1 MDLGIWDGWQPL
13 VRTAIAGPIG
23 FAGVVAMLRIS
34 GKRALSKLN
43 MFDFVITVAM
53 GTILGAYFT
62 GTVSLIHGV
71 FAFGVLLAVQ
81 YATTILASRSDEA
94 AKLLMAEPTLLYHQ
108 GRFMRAAMT
117 KERVTES
124 SLRGQARDSSL
135 GSLDLVAAMVLETDG
150 TVSVIPK
157 EQAGDLSIVPDP
169 PPDAGG

>member
-1 MDLGIWDGWQPL
+1 MDLGIWDGWEPL
-13 VRTAIAGPIG
+13 VRTAIAGPLG
-23 FAGVVAMLRIS
+23 FLGVVAMLRIS

-62 GTVSLIHGV
+62 GTVALIHGV

-81 YATTILASRSDEA
+81 YATTLTASRSEA
-94 AKLLMAEPTLLYHQ
+94 AASLLMAEPTLLFHQ
-108 GRFMRAAMT
+108 GHFVRRAMQR
-117 KERVTES
+117 ERVTES
-124 SLRGQARDSSL
+124 SLRGQVRDSSI

-157 EQAGDLSIVPDP
+157 DQGGDLDILPDTP
-169 PPDAGG
+169 NEPD

>member
-1 MDLGIWDGWQPL
+1 MDLGIWDGWEPL
-13 VRTAIAGPIG
+13 FRTAIAGPLG
-23 FAGVVAMLRIS
+23 FLGVVAMLRIS

-62 GTVSLIHGV
+62 GTVALIHGV

-81 YATTILASRSDEA
+81 YATTLTASRSEA
-94 AKLLMAEPTLLYHQ
+94 AASLLMAEPTLMFHQ
-108 GRFMRAAMT
+108 GDFVRRAMQR
-117 KERVTES
+117 ERVTES
-124 SLRGQARDSSL
+124 SLRGQVRDSSL

-157 EQAGDLSIVPDP
+157 DKAGDLEILPDSP
-169 PPDAGG
+169 SEVD